1 MNVLNS
7 VGTGKVSYFSERG
20 LKIVMLVGGAIGL
33 VVLYKALSGFVSN
46 QSGRQ
51 EIQSAS
57 DELDRLNQSPATR
70 QKMSGYQANQTAN
83 AIFTAMDGWGT
94 NEDAI
99 YLAFRQMKN
108 NADFLAVSKAF
119 GTRKVSSGQW
129 NVVNDMKGTLTQ
141 CLQDELD
148 SDERKKVNEILK
160 ARNIR
165 FRI

>member
-1 MNVLNS
+1 MNTL
-7 VGTGKVSYFSERG
+7 GTGGTGQVSYFSERG

-33 VVLYKALSGFVSN
+33 VVLYRTLSGFVSE
-46 QSGRQ
+46 QSGRR
-51 EIQSAS
+51 ENQSAS
-57 DELDRLNQSPATR
+57 NELDKLNENPATR
-70 QKMSGYQANQTAN
+70 QKLSGYQAEQLAN
-83 AIFTAMDGWGT
+83 AIHTAMDGYGT

-99 YLAFRQMKN
+99 YVAFRQLKN
-108 NADFLAVSKAF
+108 NADFLAVTKAY
-119 GTRKVSSGQW
+119 GVRKVSSGQW
-129 NVVNDMKGTLTQ
+129 SVVGDMKGTLTQ

>member
-1 MNVLNS
+1 MNVL
-7 VGTGKVSYFSERG
+7 GTGGTGVSYFSERG

-33 VVLYKALSGFVSN
+33 VVLYRALSGFVSN
-46 QSGRQ
+46 QNGRQ
-51 EIQSAS
+51 EVQGAS

-70 QKMSGYQANQTAN
+70 QKMSGYQAEQTSN

-99 YLAFRQMKN
+99 YVAFRQMKN
-108 NADFLAVSKAF
+108 NADFLAVTKAF
-119 GTRKVSSGQW
+119 GTREVSSGQGSW
-129 NVVNDMKGTLTQ
+129 VKDMKGTLTQ

-148 SDERKKVNEILK
+148 SEERAKVNAILK

>member
-1 MNVLNS
+1 MNILS
-7 VGTGKVSYFSERG
+7 TGGTGKVSYFSERG

-46 QSGRQ
+46 QNGRQ
-51 EIQSAS
+51 EVQGAS
-57 DELDRLNQSPATR
+57 NELDRLNQSPATR
-70 QKMSGYQANQTAN
+70 QKMSPYQAEQTSN
-83 AIFTAMDGWGT
+83 AMFTAMDGYGT

-99 YLAFRQMKN
+99 YVAFRQMKN

-119 GTRKVSSGQW
+119 GIRTISSGQW
-129 NVVNDMKGTLTQ
+129 NVVNNMKGTLTQ

>member
-1 MNVLNS
+1 MNVLGTS
-7 VGTGKVSYFSERG
+7 GTGKVSYFSERG

-46 QSGRQ
+46 QNGRQ
-51 EIQSAS
+51 EVQGAS

-70 QKMSGYQANQTAN
+70 QKMSRYQAEQTAN
-83 AIFTAMDGWGT
+83 SIFTAMDGYT
-94 NEDAI
+94 TYEDAI
-99 YLAFRQMKN
+99 YVAFRQIKN
-108 NADFLAVSKAF
+108 NADFLAVTMAF
-119 GTRKVSSGQW
+119 GTRTISSGQW
-129 NVVNDMKGTLTQ
+129 SIVNDMKGTMTQ

-148 SDERKKVNEILK
+148 SDERAKVNAILK

>member
-1 MNVLNS
+1 MNVLS
-7 VGTGKVSYFSERG
+7 TGGTGKVSYFSERG

-51 EIQSAS
+51 EVQSAS

-70 QKMSGYQANQTAN
+70 QKMNGYQANQTAN

-99 YLAFRQMKN
+99 YVAFRQMKN
-108 NADFLAVSKAF
+108 NADFLAVTKAF
-119 GTRKVSSGQW
+119 GTREVSSGQG
-129 NVVNDMKGTLTQ
+129 NFVNDMKGTMTQ

-148 SDERKKVNEILK
+148 SNERKKVNEILK

>member
-1 MNVLNS
+1 MNVL
-7 VGTGKVSYFSERG
+7 GTGGMGQVSYFSERG

-46 QSGRQ
+46 QNGRQ
-51 EIQSAS
+51 EIQGAS

-70 QKMSGYQANQTAN
+70 QKMSGYQAEQTAN
-83 AIFTAMDGWGT
+83 AIFTAMDGWDT
-94 NEDAI
+94 NVDAI
-99 YLAFRQMKN
+99 NVAFRQMKN

-119 GTRKVSSGQW
+119 GTRKISSGQW
-129 NVVNDMKGTLTQ
+129 NPVNDMKGTMTQ
-141 CLQDELD
+141 CLQDELKV
-148 SDERKKVNEILK
+148 SERAKVNDIMR

>member
-1 MNVLNS
+1 MNVL
-7 VGTGKVSYFSERG
+7 GTGGTGQVSYFSERG

-33 VVLYKALSGFVSN
+33 VVLYKALSGFISN
-46 QSGRQ
+46 QNGRQ
-51 EIQSAS
+51 EVQGAS
-57 DELDRLNQSPATR
+57 DELDRLNQNPATR
-70 QKMSGYQANQTAN
+70 QKLSGYQAEQLSN
-83 AIFTAMDGWGT
+83 AIFTAMDGYTT

-99 YLAFRQMKN
+99 YVAFRQMKN

-119 GTRKVSSGQW
+119 GIREVSSGQW
-129 NVVNDMKGTLTQ
+129 NPASNMKGTLTQ